1 MANAQHGRSS
11 GHGNTQDEVNL
22 EIDDSQALRQ
32 LEEGHQPPILVLSR
46 DANLVETVKK
56 AAPRGV
62 SVAFAPDLD
71 HVAEKLSNLKPG
83 VLVADTAST
92 ADVASMVAQLTQ
104 HFPELVVVV
113 AGKREDS
120 SALMQLTAAGRI
132 FRFLLT
138 PLSHGQTR
146 LALEAAVKQHLDLSA
161 AGQRLSTGGAAG
173 EGGSKNYVMTYGA
186 LAAGLLVVIGGI
198 WFGVSRF
205 TGEPEV
211 PPVVNAPA
219 APGAQ
224 QPGGVPERPDPVK
237 AELALAKDAFDQNK
251 FIEPQGESA
260 LDLYR
265 SALALDPSSQGA
277 KDGIRAVVDK
287 ILERAEAA
295 LLAERLEEAI
305 RTIETAR
312 DIDSAHPR
320 LAFLDTQVARERE
333 RLKLSQAQD
342 VGNRVRALVNSANDR
357 MANGRLLT
365 PTNGSAKDA
374 LLEARRLDPTDPN
387 VLSTIREFSAQLT
400 EEARKSLASN
410 NIEAATAYVQGA
422 RQMGSAGSTL
432 AAVERSL
439 AEAIR
444 TAAPG
449 AGPNTATGTAA
460 QSAGA
465 RRPATNAPA
474 GTQAGAGPNIDAM
487 VADVRTRLN
496 EGKLIDPPGDSA
508 RDLLTN
514 LRTAAPNRPEVD
526 ELSRTLSTRLL
537 DSGRQ
542 AMNAKAF
549 DRSSQLIL
557 AAKEVGQRFNG
568 AAISQAE
575 ADLIAAR
582 EQNSQQS
589 NVVSA
594 ASLKRVRMVSPA
606 YPDAARKRGI
616 EGWVELAFTVQT
628 NGSVDQ
634 VEVRNASPADV
645 FDDAAIRAVRQWRFE
660 PVERNG
666 ERIEQRAMVR
676 LKFSQQAA
684 AN

>member
-1 MANAQHGRSS
+1 MANAQHSRST

-22 EIDDSQALRQ
+22 EIDDSQSMRQ

-46 DANLVETVKK
+46 DPNLVETVKK

-62 SVAFAPDLD
+62 PVAFAPDLD
-71 HVAEKLSNLKPG
+71 HVAERLSTLKPG

-92 ADVASMVAQLTQ
+92 ADVASMTAQLTQ

-113 AGKREDS
+113 AGKREEN
-120 SALMQLTAAGRI
+120 AQLMQLTATGRI

-138 PLSHGQTR
+138 PLSHGATR
-146 LALEAAVKQHLDLSA
+146 LSLEAAVKQHLDLAA
-161 AGQRLSTGGAAG
+161 AGQRLNTGSAAG

-198 WFGVSRF
+198 WFGVSRL
-205 TGEPEV
+205 TSEPEV
-211 PPVVNAPA
+211 PPVVNQPSA
-219 APGAQ
+219 AGAQ

-237 AELALAKDAFDQNK
+237 AELALAKDAFNQNK

-265 SALALDPSSQGA
+265 SALALDPNSQDA
-277 KDGIRAVVDK
+277 KDGIRAVAEK

-312 DIDSAHPR
+312 DIDSTHPR
-320 LAFLDTQVARERE
+320 LSFLDTQVARERE
-333 RLKLSQAQD
+333 RLKLSQAQE
-342 VGNRVRALVNSANDR
+342 VGNRVRALVNTANDR

-374 LLEARRLDPTDPN
+374 LLEARRLDPTDPT

-400 EEARKSLASN
+400 EEARKSLAGG
-410 NIEAATAYVQGA
+410 NIDAATAYVQGA
-422 RQMGSAGSTL
+422 RQMGSAGSAL

-439 AEAIR
+439 AEATR
-444 TAAPG
+444 TAGPG
-449 AGPNTATGTAA
+449 AGPSATPAST
-460 QSAGA
+460 QSAGT
-465 RRPATNAPA
+465 RRPATNAAPA
-474 GTQAGAGPNIDAM
+474 ASQAGAGPNIDAM
-487 VADVRTRLN
+487 VAEVRERLSQ
-496 EGKLIDPPGDSA
+496 GKLMDPPGDSA
-508 RDLLTN
+508 RDALST
-514 LRTAAPNRPEVD
+514 LRTAAPNRPEVE

-549 DRSSQLIL
+549 ERSAQLIA
-557 AAKEVGQRFNG
+557 AAKDVGQRYNG
-568 AAISQAE
+568 AAIAQAE
-575 ADLIAAR
+575 NDLTAAR
-582 EQNSQQS
+582 DANSQQT
-589 NVVSA
+589 NIVSA
-594 ASLKRVRMVSPA
+594 ASLKRVRMVSPV
-606 YPDAARKRGI
+606 YPDSARKRGV

-628 NGSVDQ
+628 NGSVND

-645 FDDAAIRAVRQWRFE
+645 FDDAAVRAVRQWRFE
-660 PVERNG
+660 PVEKNG
-666 ERIEQRAMVR
+666 EVVEQRAMVR
-676 LKFSQQAA
+676 LKFSQQSGQ
-684 AN
+684 

>member
-1 MANAQHGRSS
+1 MANAQHSRSS

-22 EIDDSQALRQ
+22 EIDDSQSLRQ

-46 DANLVETVKK
+46 DSNLVETVKK

-62 SVAFAPDLD
+62 PVAFAPDLD

-120 SALMQLTAAGRI
+120 TSLMQLTAAGRI

-161 AGQRLSTGGAAG
+161 AGQRLSTGGASG

-211 PPVVNAPA
+211 PPVVNVP
-219 APGAQ
+219 APGTP
-224 QPGGVPERPDPVK
+224 QPGGVPDRPDPVR
-237 AELALAKDAFDQNK
+237 AELALAKDAFNQNK

-265 SALALDPSSQGA
+265 SALALDPASQEA
-277 KDGIRAVVDK
+277 KDGIRSVVDK

-312 DIDSAHPR
+312 DIDSLHPR
-320 LAFLDTQVARERE
+320 LAFLDTQVGRERE
-333 RLKLSQAQD
+333 RLKLSQAQE
-342 VGNRVRALVNSANDR
+342 VGNRVRSLVNSANDR
-357 MANGRLLT
+357 MNNGRLLT
-365 PTNGSAKDA
+365 PNNGSARDA
-374 LLEARRLDPTDPN
+374 LLEARRLDPTDPT

-400 EEARKSLASN
+400 EEARKSLAGG

-422 RQMGSAGSTL
+422 RQMGSAGSAL

-439 AEAIR
+439 AEATR
-444 TAAPG
+444 TAGPG
-449 AGPNTATGTAA
+449 AGPSAAPNAPA

-465 RRPATNAPA
+465 RRPANAPA
-474 GTQAGAGPNIDAM
+474 TSQAGAGPNIDAM
-487 VADVRTRLN
+487 VSDVRQRLT

-508 RDLLTN
+508 RDLLVN
-514 LRTAAPNRPEVD
+514 LRTAAPNRPEVE

-537 DSGRQ
+537 DSGKQ

-549 DRSSQLIL
+549 ERSAQLIT
-557 AAKEVGQRFNG
+557 AAKDVGQRYNG

-575 ADLIAAR
+575 SDLTAAR
-582 EQNSQQS
+582 DATAAQS
-589 NVVSA
+589 NIVSA
-594 ASLKRVRMVSPA
+594 ASLKRVRMVSPT

-628 NGSVDQ
+628 NGSVDA

-645 FDDAAIRAVRQWRFE
+645 FDDAAMRAVRQWRFE

>member
-1 MANAQHGRSS
+1 
-11 GHGNTQDEVNL
+11 
-22 EIDDSQALRQ
+22 
-32 LEEGHQPPILVLSR
+32 
-46 DANLVETVKK
+46 
-56 AAPRGV
+56 
-62 SVAFAPDLD
+62 
-71 HVAEKLSNLKPG
+71 
-83 VLVADTAST
+83 
-92 ADVASMVAQLTQ
+92 
-104 HFPELVVVV
+104 
-113 AGKREDS
+113 
-120 SALMQLTAAGRI
+120 
-132 FRFLLT
+132 
-138 PLSHGQTR
+138 
-146 LALEAAVKQHLDLSA
+146 
-161 AGQRLSTGGAAG
+161 
-173 EGGSKNYVMTYGA
+173 
-186 LAAGLLVVIGGI
+186 
-198 WFGVSRF
+198 
-205 TGEPEV
+205 
-211 PPVVNAPA
+211 VVNTTP

-265 SALALDPSSQGA
+265 SALALDPTSQGA

-312 DIDSAHPR
+312 DIDSTHPR
-320 LAFLDTQVARERE
+320 LAFLDTQVGRERE

-342 VGNRVRALVNSANDR
+342 VGNRVRSLINSANDR
-357 MANGRLLT
+357 MDNGRLLT

-374 LLEARRLDPTDPN
+374 LLEARRLDPTDPM

-400 EEARKSLASN
+400 EEARKSLSAGK
-410 NIEAATAYVQGA
+410 IDEATAFVNGA

-439 AEAIR
+439 AEATR
-444 TAAPG
+444 NAAG
-449 AGPNTATGTAA
+449 AGPAVPAGGA

-465 RRPATNAPA
+465 RRPNTAAPGA
-474 GTQAGAGPNIDAM
+474 SPAGAGPNIDAM
-487 VADVRTRLN
+487 VSDVRTRLT

-508 RDLLTN
+508 RDALAA
-514 LRTAAPNRPEVD
+514 LRAAAPNRPEGD
-526 ELSRTLSTRLL
+526 ELARALSQRLL
-537 DSGRQ
+537 DTGKQ

-549 DRSSQLIL
+549 ERSAQLIA
-557 AAKEVGQRFNG
+557 AAKDVGQRFNG

-575 ADLIAAR
+575 ADLTAAR
-582 EQNSQQS
+582 DASAAQTNI
-589 NVVSA
+589 VSA
-594 ASLKRVRMVSPA
+594 ASLKRVRMVSPV

-634 VEVRNASPADV
+634 VEVRNASPAEV
-645 FDDAAIRAVRQWRFE
+645 FDDAATRAVRQWRFE

-676 LKFSQQAA
+676 LKFSQQAGQ
-684 AN
+684 